1 MGQLGFPQDVIDV
14 FKSLYTDASTILVT
28 PLGRS
33 TAIPQDSGAVQGDT
47 PSPLLFNIAIE
58 PLLQW
63 LHQNQGPVKKG
74 YEFESHK
81 KYSKISHV
89 PDHHRHLPATGYADD
104 LHLIDSCVNNMQQ
117 QINKI
122 ELYSEWLGIFLSPPK
137 M

>member
-33 TAIPQDSGAVQGDT
+33 TAIPQDS
-47 PSPLLFNIAIE
+47 
-58 PLLQW
+58 
-63 LHQNQGPVKKG
+63 GPVKKG